1 MKINFLNYF
10 PLIWSKAPRHKYLI
24 PDFSPH
30 LSKPCALEQGSR
42 GAGEQ
47 GSRGAGEQGRVQ
59 CAKFNPLC
67 PSAPLHICTSDL
79 KLLNIQATCI
89 DVLPRLLSVGFSHKR
104 LPEIVPS
111 TAQAEQ
117 VRLTVPPTMDNALPI
132 FEQVQIATEKYV
144 QSITYKVLPKT
155 RFSFGTAY
163 LVVVV
168 QCYSEVLPC
177 APSFDYTRSKRH
189 LKVPESAFIPP
200 LETVGFHPPILF
212 CKH

>member
-1 MKINFLNYF
+1 M
-10 PLIWSKAPRHKYLI
+10 
-24 PDFSPH
+24 
-30 LSKPCALEQGSR
+30 
-42 GAGEQ
+42 
-47 GSRGAGEQGRVQ
+47 
-59 CAKFNPLC
+59 
-67 PSAPLHICTSDL
+67 
-79 KLLNIQATCI
+79 
-89 DVLPRLLSVGFSHKR
+89 GFSHKR

-132 FEQVQIATEKYV
+132 FEQVQIATEKYI

-177 APSFDYTRSKRH
+177 PPSFDYTRSKRH

-212 CKH
+212 CKNRQNPLLPCHEFSVHIELDDSVFSGTGTTTITIDAR